1 MGRSFQGGTK
11 VAQQS
16 FMNDV
21 NGSANSA
28 PVLRVRQQRG
38 ETVVELSGCWRLL
51 VDAAGRRRVEAELR
65 KLSATDAT
73 RWDLGKVEGLD
84 SAGAA
89 VLWRSWGQ
97 RLPAALEC
105 SSNYRE
111 QLGRFQAIERTPR
124 PRARGFIPVLAL
136 GGRAMEARLRTVGDV
151 AVLVGQVLM
160 SVLYALRF
168 PRFAPVKEISATVY
182 KAGCSS
188 VPLIGILGLLLGAV
202 TTYQIGDQLADFSA
216 STSIAGIMGT
226 GMMRELGAVVTSLIL
241 AGRTGSALTAEIG
254 AMHLSGEL
262 EALRTFGVSPVLRLA
277 VPRTVGLALS
287 LPLLVVWA
295 EFTGLLGA
303 MIIADT
309 TLGITPQYF
318 LSRLPRDVQLV
329 NFWIGLVKAAV
340 FGITIGVVASY
351 YGLKAEPSTE
361 GVSRSTTNSVV
372 VSLSL
377 VLLLDAA
384 SGVLLSDVGI

>member
-1 MGRSFQGGTK
+1 
-11 VAQQS
+11 
-16 FMNDV
+16 MNGV
-21 NGSANSA
+21 NGSAPTPPAVHLKS
-28 PVLRVRQQRG
+28 RQGQ
-38 ETVVELSGCWRLL
+38 TVIELSGSWLLL
-51 VDAAGRRRVEAELR
+51 VNAADRRRIEGELEGVPTVDEA
-65 KLSATDAT
+65 T
-73 RWDLGKVEGLD
+73 WDFGKVQAMDG
-84 SAGAA
+84 AGAA
-89 VLWRSWGQ
+89 VLWRAWGR
-97 RLPAALEC
+97 RLPRNLEC
-105 SSNYRE
+105 SDSQRE
-111 QLGRFQAIERTPR
+111 QLARFGSLERKSPR
-124 PRARGFIPVLAL
+124 PRYGLMSTLVWL
-136 GGRAMEARLRTVGDV
+136 GKLMEGRVRTVGDM
-151 AVLVGQVLM
+151 AVMLGQVGM
-160 SVLYALRF
+160 SMLYALRY
-168 PRFAPVKEISATVY
+168 PRFAPIREISATVF

-202 TTYQIGDQLADFSA
+202 TTYQIGDKLADFSA
-216 STSIAGIMGT
+216 NTSIAGIMGT
-226 GMMRELGAVVTSLIL
+226 GMMRELGAVITSLIL

-262 EALRTFGVSPVLRLA
+262 QALRTFGVSPVLRLA
-277 VPRTVGLALS
+277 VPRTLGLALS

-309 TLGITPQYF
+309 VLGITPQYF

-329 NFWIGLVKAAV
+329 NFWIGLTKAGV

-361 GVSRSTTNSVV
+361 GVARSTTSSVV

-384 SGVLLSDVGI
+384 SGVLLSGVGI